1 MAYPDRAGWLRPQS
15 IILGSAPGGLTVGQ
29 IGAASFWAL

>member
-1 MAYPDRAGWLRPQS
+1 MAYPDHAGWLRPQS

-29 IGAASFWAL
+29 NGAAPLGVL